1 MNLSILHSFMGDN
14 EVEFDTTTEEGRKRI
29 GEVLNKLLKAGTAIF
44 LERADKTYRVTG
56 WDPVTDQ
63 LVIQVPGRWPT
74 GEARHEISEKPVAAL
89 PEAAQSL
96 QEAQDDVPD
105 RDEEAIACKCE
116 KCACTHFVKDTS
128 RTGICT
134 PCQQN
139 RHPGKLKSR
148 PAKKPGP
155 RKGTVRASTHR
166 GRMTAVAPTAG
177 G

>member
-56 WDPVTDQ
+56 WDPATDQ
-63 LVIQVPGRWPT
+63 LVIQAPGRWPT
-74 GEARHEISEKPVAAL
+74 GEARHAIPEKPAPQLPAAA
-89 PEAAQSL
+89 ESL

-116 KCACTHFVKDTS
+116 RCSCTHFVKDTS

-139 RHPGKLKSR
+139 RHPGKLKPR
-148 PAKKPGP
+148 PAKK
-155 RKGTVRASTHR
+155 KTVRAGTSR